1 MITFLAFLQDELESS
16 IPSSS
21 NINTTSQPTGPDPT
35 RAHVR
40 ALRALLEKLDDLSKD
55 RAELNARVVQLAA
68 TDDITPRVLKA
79 ASGMEQWVN
88 VQPAMFEDILDEEL
102 SKFEKFRAQLDDDEQ
117 RQTELLRV
125 VQVGPFRS
133 CLSLFALGC
142 IRSRRV
148 MTLRHEWLG

>member
-1 MITFLAFLQDELESS
+1 MLDEGEPAPSFEPELTNAAITFPLAIIEEGTD
-16 IPSSS
+16 
-21 NINTTSQPTGPDPT
+21 
-35 RAHVR
+35 
-40 ALRALLEKLDDLSKD
+40 ALLEKLDDLSKD

-102 SKFEKFRAQLDDDEQ
+102 LKFEKFRAQLNDDEQ
-117 RQTELLRV
+117 RQTELLQV
-125 VQVGPFRS
+125 VQVGLFRS

-148 MTLRHEWLG
+148 MTLAHEWLG